1 MGKHHAGYR
10 GVETRGYRTGNT
22 ATDEDICR
30 QEPSGDLAQ
39 RASHR
44 RPKMDQRS
52 VLSDRCTATRRNKGR
67 KG

>member
-1 MGKHHAGYR
+1 MGKHHTGYR
-10 GVETRGYRTGNT
+10 GVETCGDCTGNT

-44 RPKMDQRS
+44 RPEMDQRS
-52 VLSDRCTATRRNKGR
+52 VLSDRRTASRRNKGR